1 MILIKL
7 MKDTATIGL
16 LMFSVVSDSCL
27 SCAGKVLP
35 VSEEERFL
43 SYAVVSEDSCEP
55 PTNCS
60 VWLDCQLTCEQIFWE
75 DVESNEE
82 ISDLAGVDQ
91 FRELCVQYC
100 DTQYVL
106 ATEDHS
112 NHSCSCGEECS
123 CQECTSSCTIEDE
136 ICQ

>member
-1 MILIKL
+1 MIIIKL

-35 VSEEERFL
+35 TSEEERYL
-43 SYAVVSEDSCEP
+43 SYDTLKLECDP
-55 PTNCS
+55 PSNCA
-60 VWLDCQLTCEQIFWE
+60 VWLDCQQECDQIFWE
-75 DVESNEE
+75 DIESNEE
-82 ISDLAGVDQ
+82 ISDLADVDA

-100 DTQYVL
+100 DTQYIL
-106 ATEDHS
+106 ATERS
-112 NHSCSCGEECS
+112 NETTCGCGIECS
-123 CQECTSSCTIEDE
+123 CDVCSSSCTIEVE

>member
-1 MILIKL
+1 

-35 VSEEERFL
+35 TSEEERFL
-43 SYAVVSEDSCEP
+43 SSAFIEDSCEP

-60 VWLDCQLTCEQIFWE
+60 VWLDCQMTCDQIFWE
-75 DVESNEE
+75 DIESTEE
-82 ISDLAGVDQ
+82 ISDLAGADQ

-106 ATEDHS
+106 ASEVQN
-112 NHSCSCGEECS
+112 NHSCSRGEECT
-123 CQECTSSCTIEDE
+123 CQECTSSCAIEVE